1 MREVATLQIHA
12 LHTMEAT
19 LARVADR
26 VLLYETAAVAMYAR
40 LREEALLV
48 EHTIVREHVLH
59 PLLRE

>member
-1 MREVATLQIHA
+1 
-12 LHTMEAT
+12 MEAT

-26 VLLYETAAVAMYAR
+26 VLLYEAAVVAMYAR